1 MITILNKALAQPWDP
16 VVAPGESCHSQHEGH
31 RAQTSW
37 TQPGSQEEIP
47 RAGAP
52 ARGLACRCR
61 HVQRACWRWREEA
74 GTALGAGGVGA
85 EKPGPFPL
93 LGKTRPGPESCIF
106 LTPRFLSPPCSS
118 GAFEHLLSKVEN
130 LDRTQVNSVQHMT
143 FFFGLF

>member
-1 MITILNKALAQPWDP
+1 M
-16 VVAPGESCHSQHEGH
+16 
-31 RAQTSW
+31 
-37 TQPGSQEEIP
+37 
-47 RAGAP
+47 
-52 ARGLACRCR
+52 
-61 HVQRACWRWREEA
+61 
-74 GTALGAGGVGA
+74 GA

-143 FFFGLF
+143 DFLFWPLLNRFAHWKLPAKQLHAMLLEKAVCP